1 MKIKGIEFSEETIV
15 KALEKAGFSLEEP
28 KKKETFEPI
37 VIDKLTVGIES
48 GTRGY
53 FYLHIKK
60 NVRIVSGLDNSDG
73 RACWFSDGERDMIIE
88 AIQEA
93 KEFRNKK

>member
-1 MKIKGIEFSEETIV
+1 MV
-15 KALEKAGFSLEEP
+15 
-28 KKKETFEPI
+28 
-37 VIDKLTVGIES
+37 
-48 GTRGY
+48 
-53 FYLHIKK
+53 HIKK

-93 KEFRNKK
+93 KEFRNKKFSDGEGDMIIEAIQEAKEFRNKK